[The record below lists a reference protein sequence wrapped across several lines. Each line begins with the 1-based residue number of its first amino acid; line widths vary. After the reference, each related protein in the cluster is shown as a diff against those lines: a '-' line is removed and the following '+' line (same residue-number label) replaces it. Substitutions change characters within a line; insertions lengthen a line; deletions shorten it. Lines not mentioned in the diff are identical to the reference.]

1 MLIEYCSLI
10 IYLARI
16 PEKWSGALLAI
27 GTAII
32 VILQEKDSYSY
43 QYALIPLLFN
53 QLILIC
59 ATLLLKNKGGFNKT
73 MVSYGAFWYGIS
85 CAGLLFT
92 FSERWNYYFIFD
104 DIFMIST
111 AFCLFYSWQSYDDY
125 SVKKNAIG
133 LLEVPE
139 QLKLY
144 IHRLRNKI
152 REMREEK
159 FAL

>member
-16 PEKWSGALLAI
+16 PEEWSGALLAV

-43 QYALIPLLFN
+43 HYAAIPLVFN

-59 ATLLLKNKGGFNKT
+59 ATCFLKTKGQLNRA
-73 MVSYGAFWYGIS
+73 MAAYGALWYVVS
-85 CAGLLFT
+85 CACLVFINSDVL
-92 FSERWNYYFIFD
+92 NYYFFFD

-111 AFCLFYSWQSYDDY
+111 AFCLFYSWQSYDDV
-125 SVKKNAIG
+125 SVRKEPLG
-133 LLEVPE
+133 LLEVPAMLHDYVE
-139 QLKLY
+139 SF
-144 IHRLRNKI
+144 
-152 REMREEK
+152 RE
-159 FAL
+159 